1 MGKQTGPQKLEV
13 LANRGLVIPPRRRR
27 LREFAEDSVRSLEGL
42 DVPSPPMPQGHLP
55 LHLLRQGVLGPE
67 PHALMR
73 GICHPRAER
82 EGYNPHL
89 GWAHRPSAAARS
101 HPRETRDAGGFTT

>member
-1 MGKQTGPQKLEV
+1 MSASAP
-13 LANRGLVIPPRRRR
+13 
-27 LREFAEDSVRSLEGL
+27 LREIAEDSVPSSEGIDIALASDASRS
-42 DVPSPPMPQGHLP
+42 SP
-55 LHLLRQGVLGPE
+55 LHPRRQGVLGPE

-89 GWAHRPSAAARS
+89 GWAHRQSDAARS
-101 HPRETRDAGGFTT
+101 RPRVTRDAGGFTT